1 MLPFGAITESLIP
14 AVLSFAA
21 GGESIGSGK
30 ATLPGVCACNKNG
43 NKKNMKKKKAFKQ
56 KSCVAKVK

>member
-30 ATLPGVCACNKNG
+30 ATLPGVCACDKNG
-43 NKKNMKKKKAFKQ
+43 NKKI
-56 KSCVAKVK
+56 